1 MYTYDRVFPIF
12 VVVHGC
18 KAGNAT
24 SQVGGIQVTSNTF
37 DAPLPTLVP
46 FSPLAEVCILLSSR
60 LRSFPLPLLLYPLSP
75 PPFSIAQSKP
85 IPRRTHTPT
94 TQQNEKNRC
103 EFYECTRQ
111 PTYGQD
117 GQRARYCSSH
127 KEDGMIDVKN
137 CRCKHQGCTRQP
149 NYGHEGGRAKY
160 CSSHKLAKMVNV
172 VSRRCEFPACKR
184 QV

>member
-1 MYTYDRVFPIF
+1 MEPGHFAAI
-12 VVVHGC
+12 
-18 KAGNAT
+18 
-24 SQVGGIQVTSNTF
+24 
-37 DAPLPTLVP
+37 
-46 FSPLAEVCILLSSR
+46 
-60 LRSFPLPLLLYPLSP
+60 
-75 PPFSIAQSKP
+75 
-85 IPRRTHTPT
+85 
-94 TQQNEKNRC
+94 RC

-137 CRCKHQGCTRQP
+137 CRCKHPGCTRQP

-184 QV
+184 QVCCVCVSCCYSSTVLTV